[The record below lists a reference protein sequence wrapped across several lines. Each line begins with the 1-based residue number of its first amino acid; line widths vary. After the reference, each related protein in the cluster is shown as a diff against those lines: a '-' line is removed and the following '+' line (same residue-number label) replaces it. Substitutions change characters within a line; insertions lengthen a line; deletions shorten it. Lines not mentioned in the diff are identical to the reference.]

1 MDLRYPQ
8 INSPSDAQNIQQ
20 IRTFLYQLVDTLNY
34 RFGNLDAKN
43 TQTTEQNIGLSIDAG
58 DKVIGI
64 TSKEVWGVNWTIRK
78 WQSGYIECFGR
89 TTLNGSIANGS
100 STVTIP
106 QQDFPITYN
115 SAPICIITASPI
127 DTGYC
132 NTVVKYSS
140 SASKESTQ
148 LAYIEATNSTDVATL
163 DFDITYYVFGK

>member
-34 RFGNLDAKN
+34 KFNDVQIQGNNSQELGLESYADLVVNNYLTK
-43 TQTTEQNIGLSIDAG
+43 TE
-58 DKVIGI
+58 GI
-64 TSKEVWGVNWTIRK
+64 EWTIRI
-78 WQSGYIECFGR
+78 WESGIKECFGR
-89 TTLNGSIANGS
+89 TTLKGGIGSGS
-100 STVTIP
+100 SRIDIP